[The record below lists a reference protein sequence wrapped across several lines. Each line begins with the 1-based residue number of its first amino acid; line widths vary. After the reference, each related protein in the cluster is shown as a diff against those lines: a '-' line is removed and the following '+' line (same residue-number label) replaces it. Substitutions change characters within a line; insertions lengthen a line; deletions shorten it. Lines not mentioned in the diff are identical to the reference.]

1 MEYGI
6 ELQYIIDE
14 LKAEA
19 GLDAKWR
26 NKVIARLEE
35 VQVYCLML
43 REKPSFDT
51 TPGLEIYDEASSVDP
66 AIFATVKPVTIDQI
80 PESLR
85 EHADPNKLQPPTI

>member
-14 LKAEA
+14 LKTEV
-19 GLDAKWR
+19 GLDNKWR

-43 REKPSFDT
+43 REQPSFDIV
-51 TPGLEIYDEASSVDP
+51 PGEIEQMAGDP
-66 AIFATVKPVTIDQI
+66 MPPAYGAGTATINQI

-85 EHADPNKLQPPTI
+85 EHADPNKLQPPTV